1 MTVKR
6 RFLTMS
12 KNSIFDIDDRM
23 RQEKGTLAIEG
34 FELDRKAEDLIKAKV
49 IGLITE
55 EEFKRKAT
63 ELAYE

>member
-1 MTVKR
+1 MTVDNGGSS
-6 RFLTMS
+6 MS
-12 KNSIFDIDDRM
+12 KKPHFDIDESM
-23 RQEKGTLAIEG
+23 RQVKGTLAIEG

-55 EEFKRKAT
+55 EEFKRKVL

>member
-1 MTVKR
+1 
-6 RFLTMS
+6 MS
-12 KNSIFDIDDRM
+12 KKSMLDIDDRM
-23 RQEKGTLAIEG
+23 RQVKGTLAIEG

-55 EEFKRKAT
+55 EEFKRKAA

>member
-1 MTVKR
+1 MTVDNGGCS
-6 RFLTMS
+6 MS
-12 KNSIFDIDDRM
+12 KKPHFDIDESM
-23 RQEKGTLAIEG
+23 RQVKGTLAIEG

-55 EEFKRKAT
+55 EEFKRKVL